1 MTHETRDWALGQVKS
16 QMFKFR
22 FIIREYSLVLMK
34 SKSARFEIEVM
45 VNVAPNHVESHVCPR
60 ALRLRTVRLYLAHS
74 TDDWQF

>member
-1 MTHETRDWALGQVKS
+1 MTHETRDWAWGQVKS
-16 QMFKFR
+16 QTFKFR

-45 VNVAPNHVESHVCPR
+45 VNVAPNHVASYVCPR
-60 ALRLRTVRLYLAHS
+60 ALRSRAVRLYLAHS